1 MIINFDDA
9 AVTITLRREFI
20 DEVVRQAKIFGR
32 AVRKIDEYRDFRNRP
47 FDMQQLIDFDA
58 AYFARETAL
67 LRIAVLVADNIIK
80 SLDAAK
86 KKC

>member
-58 AYFARETAL
+58 AYVTRDMAL
-67 LRIAVLVADNIIK
+67 LQIAMLVADNIVK
-80 SLDAAK
+80 PLAGAEK
-86 KKC
+86 KF

>member
-32 AVRKIDEYRDFRNRP
+32 AMHKIDEYRDFRNRP
-47 FDMQQLIDFDA
+47 FDMQQLIDFDT
-58 AYFARETAL
+58 AYTTRDMAL
-67 LRIAVLVADNIIK
+67 LRIAMLVADNIVK
-80 SLDAAK
+80 PLDGAEK
-86 KKC
+86 KF